1 MNRRRTIVVQTDVYF
16 VRVKHVQH
24 SRDNYGR
31 TNVYD
36 ITFLEFALI
45 WNAVANTLVDRSER
59 PDRQAS
65 DRRPLGTHIRADGFR
80 VSAVV

>member
-45 WNAVANTLVDRSER
+45 WNAVANTLVDRSGR
-59 PDRQAS
+59 NRQAGE
-65 DRRPLGTHIRADGFR
+65 RRPLGTHIRADRLR